1 MKVLIILPVVMLLGI
16 GCATIIHGRSQD
28 LTFASEPSGATI
40 KIDGALK
47 GVTPT
52 SITLRRNKHYIVSFE
67 KDGYEPEE
75 QTIKSQLS
83 PWLFGNILIGG
94 IIGIVIDLAAGGAWT
109 LSEDQVKVGLRPIGG
124 HELQQGMESDAPQ

>member
-1 MKVLIILPVVMLLGI
+1 MKVLIISPVVMLLGI

-28 LTFASEPSGATI
+28 LTFASEPSGATV
-40 KIDGALK
+40 KIDGAVK

-67 KDGYEPEE
+67 KNGYESEE
-75 QTIKSQLS
+75 QTIKSRMS
-83 PWLFGNILIGG
+83 PWIFGNILIGG
-94 IIGIVIDLAAGGAWT
+94 IIGLVIDLAAGGAWE
-109 LSEDQVKVGLRPIGG
+109 LSKDQIKVGLRPIGG